1 MKKFITLL
9 FLTLIPNFFYSRE
22 RNYLELCITS
32 NDSYTSTN
40 RDYSMEDKPSMSL
53 WYQLCFTSSGTFEFY
68 INPSGNKNN
77 FDFTIWDNTTTY
89 PPTTSP
95 IRYSRSAILP
105 SELCDTCDCTGLG
118 NGAID
123 LSESVEGDGWLLP
136 LTVTKGQCIIIN
148 ISNYDSD
155 SNNLKIYLG
164 GTAMALPISLID
176 FYTH

>member
-9 FLTLIPNFFYSRE
+9 FFILTPSFFYPRTV
-22 RNYLELCITS
+22 NHPNLCITS
-32 NDSYTSTN
+32 NGLTAGETST
-40 RDYSMEDKPSMSL
+40 SL
-53 WYQLCFTSSGTFEFY
+53 WYQLCFTSNGTFEFY
-68 INPSGNKNN
+68 VNPIGNRDN

-105 SELCDTCDCTGLG
+105 NELCDTTCDYTGLR

-123 LSESVEGDGWLLP
+123 LNEGVEGDGWLLP
-136 LTVTKGQCIIIN
+136 LTVTSGQCIIIN
-148 ISNYDSD
+148 INSYGSD
-155 SNNLKIYLG
+155 SNSFKLYLG
-164 GTAMALPISLID
+164 GTAMALPIYLFD

>member
-9 FLTLIPNFFYSRE
+9 FLALIPSFSYPE
-22 RNYLELCITS
+22 KGDCLGLCITS
-32 NDSYTSTN
+32 NGSYTSTN
-40 RDYSMEDKPSMSL
+40 RDYSMKDKPSISL

-68 INPSGNKNN
+68 VNPIGNRDN
-77 FDFTIWDNTTTY
+77 FDFTIWDNTTY

-105 SELCDTCDCTGLG
+105 NELCDTTCDYTGLR

-123 LSESVEGDGWLLP
+123 LNEGVEGDGWLLP
-136 LTVTKGQCIIIN
+136 LTVTTGQCIIIN
-148 ISNYDSD
+148 ISSYGSD
-155 SNNLKIYLG
+155 SNNFKFYLG
-164 GTAMALPISLID
+164 GTAMALPIYLFD